1 MRPERSTRPT
11 RHSFS
16 PAAVKYRAILLFGAP
31 GAGKGTQGK
40 ILGQIP
46 NFVHFSCGDAFRNLR
61 VDSPLGRIFVQYA
74 GQGKLVPDEPTIELW
89 RHSIDA
95 MIATGRFHPEADTM
109 LLDGIPRNPRQAQI
123 MTDLIDVAAIFNL
136 FCPQVDKLVARL
148 QRRALKENRL
158 DDANV
163 EVIRARLETYKRD
176 TRAVLD
182 CYPEHLIHQIDST
195 QEPLLVLFDILKI
208 ITRLPKPAVS
218 DGMTTFTQI
227 PEIDV
232 KPASPA
238 S

>member
-1 MRPERSTRPT
+1 M
-11 RHSFS
+11 
-16 PAAVKYRAILLFGAP
+16 KLRAILLFGAP

-46 NFVHFSCGDAFRNLR
+46 NFVHFSCGEAFRNLR
-61 VDSPLGRIFVQYA
+61 VDSPLGSVFVEYA
-74 GQGKLVPDEPTIELW
+74 GQGKLVPDEPTIQLW
-89 RHSIDA
+89 KNSIEG

-123 MTDLIDVAAIFNL
+123 MAELIDVKAIFNL
-136 FCPQVDKLVARL
+136 FCPQMDKLVHRL

-163 EVIRARLETYKRD
+163 EVIRARLDTYKRD
-176 TRAVLD
+176 TRAVLE

-208 ITRLPKPAVS
+208 VTRLPKPAIS
-218 DGMTTFTQI
+218 DGTTIFSKA
-227 PEIDV
+227 DDGRV
-232 KPASPA
+232 AWNRVS
-238 S
+238 